1 MTALAYN
8 RAATGR
14 DITKIDDLWDPAFKG
29 KVSLL
34 ADTQDGLG
42 MIMLSQGSSV
52 ENPTSDGVNKAVE
65 LIKKQKDAG
74 QIRRF
79 TGNDYADDLASGNV
93 VIAQAYSGDVVQLQ
107 KDNPDLKFVV
117 PDTGGTTF
125 VDTMV
130 IPPYTTQNQKAAEA
144 WINYVYDR
152 ANYAKL
158 IAHTQYVPVLSD
170 MTDELNKIDPGLA
183 ANPLINPPK
192 ALSTSSRRGR
202 RSPTSRPTSSTRP
215 TPPSPASNDMAGVA
229 SSNRQRSKL
238 APYLM
243 ILPALAY
250 LGVFYVIPFF
260 SLLRTSLST
269 MGGSIYLPKLTFA
282 WEFGNYGGDALSQ
295 YREQILRSFGYA
307 LTATVLCLLLAFP
320 LAYVIAFKAG
330 GRYKNLLLGG
340 LVILPFF
347 VTFLIR
353 TLAWKTILAD
363 DGWVVHTLGTIGL
376 LPSEGGRLLSTGW
389 AVIGGLTYNWIIFM
403 ILPLYVSLEKKIDGR
418 LLEASRDLYASNRRM
433 FGKVIMPLA
442 MPGVLAGS
450 MLVFIP
456 SVGDFINADYLGST
470 QTRMIGNVIQKQFLV
485 VKDYPAA
492 AALSFVLMAL
502 ILVGGVLIYTRAL
515 GTEDLV

>member
-1 MTALAYN
+1 
-8 RAATGR
+8 
-14 DITKIDDLWDPAFKG
+14 
-29 KVSLL
+29 
-34 ADTQDGLG
+34 
-42 MIMLSQGSSV
+42 
-52 ENPTSDGVNKAVE
+52 
-65 LIKKQKDAG
+65 
-74 QIRRF
+74 
-79 TGNDYADDLASGNV
+79 
-93 VIAQAYSGDVVQLQ
+93 
-107 KDNPDLKFVV
+107 
-117 PDTGGTTF
+117 
-125 VDTMV
+125 
-130 IPPYTTQNQKAAEA
+130 
-144 WINYVYDR
+144 
-152 ANYAKL
+152 
-158 IAHTQYVPVLSD
+158 
-170 MTDELNKIDPGLA
+170 
-183 ANPLINPPK
+183 
-192 ALSTSSRRGR
+192 
-202 RSPTSRPTSSTRP
+202 
-215 TPPSPASNDMAGVA
+215 MAGVA

-282 WEFGNYGGDALSQ
+282 WEFGNYGDALSQ

-330 GRYKNLLLGG
+330 RYKNLLLG

-376 LPSEGGRLLSTGW
+376 LPSEGRLLSTGW

-403 ILPLYVSLEKKIDGR
+403 ILPLYVSLEKIDGR

-502 ILVGGVLIYTRAL
+502 ILVGVLIYTRAL